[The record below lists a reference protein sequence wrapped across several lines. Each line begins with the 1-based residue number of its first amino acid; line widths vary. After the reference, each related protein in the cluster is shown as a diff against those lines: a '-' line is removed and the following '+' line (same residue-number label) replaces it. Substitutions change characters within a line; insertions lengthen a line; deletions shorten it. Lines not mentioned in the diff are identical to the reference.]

1 MGIMASVQP
10 NDTRVKEL
18 VAKFIEIGT
27 AQYRAVYVIDN
38 ASYNRLYK
46 AMEHVRA
53 ELKAMPGDQRRALL
67 PLLSHPNVEV
77 RLKAAHSV
85 LALYPDLARKALE
98 DIRDSGIEPQNGDAA
113 TSIRRLDEGVYVPK

>member
-1 MGIMASVQP
+1 MTSVQL
-10 NDTRVKEL
+10 NAARVKEL

-38 ASYNRLYK
+38 SSYNRLYK

-67 PLLSHPNVEV
+67 PLLSHPNVQV

-85 LALYPDLARKALE
+85 LALYPDQARKTLE
-98 DIRDSGIEPQNGDAA
+98 DIRDSGIVPQNGEAA
-113 TSIRRLDEGVYVPK
+113 SAIRRLEEGVYIPK